1 MIFENRSS
9 AGKKLAEKLKKY
21 QNKNVIVLALP
32 RGGVPVGYEIAK
44 LLASP
49 FDIIVS
55 RKIGAPQN
63 PELGIGAISENN
75 VSLINKRIVSLLNIS
90 QNQIENTIKKEK
102 KELARRIRLYR
113 NKRNLPDLSG
123 KTVILVDD
131 GLATGV
137 TAQAA
142 IRSIKKLKPEK
153 IIFAAP
159 VCAHES
165 VKQLKLDVNDI
176 VCLYTPSVLQA
187 IGIYYKNFQQVT
199 DQEVVRLINKLGS
212 K

>member
-1 MIFENRSS
+1 MIFKNRSS
-9 AGKKLAEKLKKY
+9 AGKKLAKKLKKY
-21 QNKNVIVLALP
+21 QQENVIVLALP

-49 FDIIVS
+49 FNVIVS

-75 VSLINKRIVSLLNIS
+75 VSLMNKRIASLLNIS
-90 QNQIENTIKKEK
+90 QNQVENIIKKEK
-102 KELARRIRLYR
+102 KELSRRIRLYR
-113 NKRNLPDLSG
+113 NNQSLPDLSG

-137 TAQAA
+137 TAKAA
-142 IRSIKKLKPEK
+142 IESIKKLKPEK
-153 IIFAAP
+153 IVFAAP
-159 VCAHES
+159 VCARES
-165 VKQLKLDVNDI
+165 VKQLSPDADQI
-176 VCLYTPSVLQA
+176 VCLYTPSALQA

-199 DQEVVRLINKLGS
+199 DQEVVRLINKLSS